1 VGCPQ
6 SGWSTTLPCGPWP
19 AGYDCGSGCAT
30 CVQGLWSCAP
40 CGDSGTV
47 SVPAH

>member
-1 VGCPQ
+1 VSCPQ

-19 AGYDCGSGCAT
+19 AGYDCGSGCAA
-30 CVQGLWSCAP
+30 CVKGLWSCAP

-47 SVPAH
+47 SVSAH